1 MLMNS
6 AKKRKLFITKKKEDE
21 NTFCTYTFSFTK
33 DVLRGSAFIPI
44 YNVTLS

>member
-6 AKKRKLFITKKKEDE
+6 AKNVNYLLQRKKEDE